1 MFHFF
6 SFSRW
11 KLSHR
16 NYRKCCVR
24 WVAWFLNPATS
35 DEQNQNILN
44 FSRQIAQDAINPKK
58 WSGLTIPTTP
68 LRLSML
74 VMVKWLHP
82 WSKCW
87 MTSCSLMP
95 KSLQNRHHK
104 KSFNVIVFSYRQAQ
118 SFFFA
123 NSGNIP
129 IQRPSSL
136 LKMSLVKVSGLS
148 LDSFFN
154 LQNSL
159 KFPLFRYFLDLIYLG
174 QANVPKEN
182 VSEFK
187 VALFDLK
194 FDKLADDQDDSD
206 DEEQDS
212 EKNPPIAPAKVMKM
226 EPETR

>member
-1 MFHFF
+1 M
-6 SFSRW
+6 
-11 KLSHR
+11 
-16 NYRKCCVR
+16 
-24 WVAWFLNPATS
+24 
-35 DEQNQNILN
+35 
-44 FSRQIAQDAINPKK
+44 
-58 WSGLTIPTTP
+58 
-68 LRLSML
+68 
-74 VMVKWLHP
+74 
-82 WSKCW
+82 
-87 MTSCSLMP
+87 
-95 KSLQNRHHK
+95 
-104 KSFNVIVFSYRQAQ
+104 
-118 SFFFA
+118 
-123 NSGNIP
+123 
-129 IQRPSSL
+129 

-148 LDSFFN
+148 LVSFFN

-212 EKNPPIAPAKVMKM
+212 ERIPPIVPAKVMKM